1 MNFPGQNKEYIK
13 SCTTIVVMLSVLL
26 LGGSTEPVLKLL
38 NIRMG
43 GKKTT
48 RRIDGV
54 SEQPFS
60 YRLKSASDDAGQ
72 WQIVEDEDEKNDE
85 TTKRSTPRRR
95 DSNESTDRE
104 LVEDLV
110 PNIQLALNCT
120 CLLRLDKKYLKPFLV
135 RRDRLSSPMS
145 RQRRIVVGSSSNR
158 SIDLPDPVSSTAMN
172 SRDMILPVLGEHES
186 PFSFSDTKNNSDN
199 DDDGDGDDHDGMEVA
214 L

>member
-1 MNFPGQNKEYIK
+1 
-13 SCTTIVVMLSVLL
+13 MLSVLL

-72 WQIVEDEDEKNDE
+72 WQIVEDEDEKKDE

-104 LVEDLV
+104 LVEESGVLG
-110 PNIQLALNCT
+110 
-120 CLLRLDKKYLKPFLV
+120 R
-135 RRDRLSSPMS
+135 
-145 RQRRIVVGSSSNR
+145 
-158 SIDLPDPVSSTAMN
+158 VSSVGFRLYFLDA
-172 SRDMILPVLGEHES
+172 SYYYYYS
-186 PFSFSDTKNNSDN
+186 
-199 DDDGDGDDHDGMEVA
+199 
-214 L
+214 

>member
-120 CLLRLDKKYLKPFLV
+120 CLLRLDKQYMKPFLV
-135 RRDRLSSPMS
+135 RRDRLSSPTH
-145 RQRRIVVGSSSNR
+145 RRPRRVVVGGSSER
-158 SIDLPDPVSSTAMN
+158 SIVLPDPVSSTAM
-172 SRDMILPVLGEHES
+172 SSQDMKRPVLDD
-186 PFSFSDTKNNSDN
+186 PFSFNDTKKGVDD
-199 DDDGDGDDHDGMEVA
+199 DDDGDNLEVA